1 MNARHPSQSTAFVF
15 IALCAA
21 LVLVLSRWPAYQARA
36 EDDNNQGDNNNQGED
51 SCGSAIVGED
61 DDNQGDDN
69 AQGDEN
75 GCGMMEVEVD
85 DENGDVVDDMDQNG
99 NPEDDVEVDVTEPA
113 QSGVNQG
120 TVLTLHTAQNGSFL
134 LKGLPKGRVTITAT
148 RVHNGATTTATRKKG
163 VREHRTKRMRL
174 RLRPAP

>member
-75 GCGMMEVEVD
+75 GCGMMEVEVED
-85 DENGDVVDDMDQNG
+85 DNG
-99 NPEDDVEVDVTEPA
+99 NPDDDVEVDVEDMA
-113 QSGVNQG
+113 QSGPNQG
-120 TVLTLHTAQNGSFL
+120 TLVTFHSAQNGSFV
-134 LKGLPKGRVTITAT
+134 LKSLPKGRVTVTAT
-148 RVHNGATTTATRKKG
+148 RTHNGVTTTATRKKMA
-163 VREHRTKRMRL
+163 REHRTKRMRL
-174 RLRPAP
+174 RLRP